1 MNTYRLLLIAILL
14 TLFQTSFAQSSINF
28 ETGFLPESNYRQ
40 STKTINT
47 QVMTYKGSKDVQR
60 VLEAK
65 GIENPTRNI
74 STSDM
79 DVAIQ
84 TGKMSGNGK
93 FQMVFEYLRYLKGDK
108 SPLPPG
114 TKLYGTAGLN
124 QVPQVDSV
132 SGDMSAEFK
141 ESLIKGVEAIFE
153 NYKMPARQM
162 KVGDSFEQVTPVNM
176 PISGMN
182 ITMEIKTTYKLTKV
196 QDGKALF
203 KIKQTYTFRS
213 DNLKFKLTGGGK
225 GKGTLEYDVEKKF
238 ISNYQSQL
246 KMDMKMDIEQI
257 TIVLNQVTEMSQV
270 TVKVN

>member
-1 MNTYRLLLIAILL
+1 MIKFRILL
-14 TLFQTSFAQSSINF
+14 VALATIIFQTGFSQNSINF
-28 ETGFLPESNYRQ
+28 ETGFLPESGYRQ
-40 STKTINT
+40 TTKTVNT

-60 VLEAK
+60 ALEAK
-65 GIENPTRNI
+65 GIENPTKNI
-74 STSDM
+74 SSSDM

-84 TGKMSGNGK
+84 TGKMNGNGK

-108 SPLPPG
+108 SPVPPG
-114 TKLYGTAGLN
+114 TKLYATAGLN
-124 QVPQVDSV
+124 QVPQIDSV
-132 SGDMSAEFK
+132 GGDMSAEFK

-176 PISGMN
+176 PISGMT
-182 ITMEIKTTYKLTKV
+182 IKMEIKTTYKLTKV
-196 QDGKALF
+196 VGNKALF

-225 GKGTLEYDVEKKF
+225 GKGTLEYDVEKKY
-238 ISNYQSQL
+238 ISLYQSQL